1 MLSFDAVTL
10 AFGGVRAIDDLT
22 FTVEDGS
29 ITALIGPNGAG
40 KTTVLNVVNRFYRP
54 QSGHVRYGEVDLLAL
69 RADQVIAH
77 GIARSFQ
84 NVALFGGM
92 TVLENLMVGADHAS
106 STGVLANMVRTPA
119 LRRFERETRQRAREV
134 LDFLGISDIAD
145 RRANELGFG
154 ERKLAD
160 LGRALVPR
168 PRLLL
173 LDEPAAGLV
182 EGQKSWL
189 AEVIRR
195 IPDEIGA
202 TVLVIEHDMR
212 LVLGVSTRVVV
223 MDFGRKIAD
232 GLPEEVRQDPAVI
245 AAYLGTGAP
254 GAARDN

>member
-1 MLSFDAVTL
+1 MLSFDSVTL
-10 AFGGVRAIDDLT
+10 AFGGVRAIDDLS
-22 FTVEDGS
+22 FQVEDGS

-54 QSGHVRYGEVDLLAL
+54 QSGQVRYGEVDLLSL
-69 RADQVIAH
+69 RADQVIAR
-77 GIARSFQ
+77 GISRSFQ

-92 TVLENLMVGADHAS
+92 TVLDNLMVGADHQS
-106 STGVLANMVRTPA
+106 KTGVLRNMVRTPGM
-119 LRRFERETRQRAREV
+119 RSFERQTRQRAREV
-134 LDFLGISDIAD
+134 LEFLGIADIAD
-145 RRANELGFG
+145 RRADELGFG

-168 PRLLL
+168 PQLLL

-189 AEVIRR
+189 AEIIRR
-195 IPDEIGA
+195 IPGEIGA

-232 GLPEEVRQDPAVI
+232 GAPEQIRNDPAVI

-254 GAARDN
+254 DAAADI

>member
-1 MLSFDAVTL
+1 MLSFEEVTL

-54 QSGHVRYGEVDLLAL
+54 ERGQVRYGEVDLLGL
-69 RADQVIAH
+69 RPDQVIGR

-92 TVLENLMVGADHAS
+92 TVIENLMVGGDHRS
-106 STGVLANMVRTPA
+106 RTGVVRNMIRTPS
-119 LRRFERETRQRAREV
+119 LRSFERDARQRAREV
-134 LDFLGISDIAD
+134 LEFLDIAHIAD
-145 RRANELGFG
+145 RRADELGFG

-195 IPDEIGA
+195 IPEQIGA

-232 GLPEEVRQDPAVI
+232 GLPEQIRNDPAVI

-254 GAARDN
+254 GAAADS